1 MLEKLELAQVFRL
14 CAWTSR
20 ADSGAIAD
28 RDPMTA
34 ATRKPLTPS
43 DAPPNAR
50 AGVLVDVAVLT
61 GDLGFYESVRSAVG
75 ERNPVWRAR
84 SAEETA
90 DLLLTGRCGVLL
102 IDLAAVTIHH
112 ETLINRVLDQFP
124 DLVIVAAGKRE
135 DDALLSTLISDGRV
149 FRFLHLPPSAQR
161 TAMFLDAAI
170 KEHVERRSSS
180 VQQRL
185 RGAMPQLDGSGI
197 DWRKAAFVGGGVL
210 AFVGAL
216 ALAWQLSKPRPPAT
230 AEDDDVTAA
239 TVAGGADPVL
249 SRARAALA
257 AGRYE
262 SPTGR
267 NALDLYSAVLLA
279 RPDEDEARLGLK
291 RTVESILAQAATH
304 VRLGRDAEAR
314 RLVERVRLVAPQ
326 EPAVRKLTAQLD
338 QRAAANIAPESVTDD
353 GGLTEAIAPVVQ
365 SRRSRA
371 VPIVSAGPAVHGA
384 AIAPPATA
392 QSRAGGPVVAHAD
405 PLAPKVSNVPG
416 GMPAPWQQGRTLEQ
430 RNDPASVRPV
440 AAVATSPSGG
450 GVGLVSVPDDAKPI
464 DAVGFGTTGSVTA
477 PENAPAPAAAP
488 VTAAVAAVPN
498 TAPTQVAQRRV
509 RTVQPEYPAAALSA
523 GREGRVELSFSVDAA
538 GKVQDVRVVQSSPP
552 GVFDD
557 AARRAVRQWRYAPRD
572 GLAVSTATVE
582 TVELKFELD

>member
-1 MLEKLELAQVFRL
+1 
-14 CAWTSR
+14 
-20 ADSGAIAD
+20 
-28 RDPMTA
+28 MTA
-34 ATRKPLTPS
+34 AIRTSLTPP
-43 DAPPNAR
+43 DAPPTAR

-61 GDLGFYESVRSAVG
+61 GDLGFYESVRGAVG

-102 IDLAAVTIHH
+102 IDLAAVTTQH
-112 ETLINRVLDQFP
+112 EALINRVLEQFP

-135 DDALLSTLISDGRV
+135 DEALLSTLISDGRV

-161 TAMFLDAAI
+161 TSMFLDAAI
-170 KEHVERRSSS
+170 REHVERRGSS

-185 RGAMPQLDGSGI
+185 RAAMPQLGGSGV
-197 DWRKAAFVGGGVL
+197 DWRKAAFVGGGVI

-216 ALAWQLSKPRPPAT
+216 ALAWQLSKPEPPAT
-230 AEDDDVTAA
+230 VDDDDVAA
-239 TVAGGADPVL
+239 AAVAGGADPVL

-279 RPDEDEARLGLK
+279 RPDDDEARVGLK
-291 RTVESILAQAATH
+291 RSVEAILAQAATH

-314 RLVERVRLVAPQ
+314 RLVERVRFVAPQ
-326 EPAVRKLTAQLD
+326 EPAVRELTAQLD
-338 QRAAANIAPESVTDD
+338 QRAALNIAAQSAAEDSGP
-353 GGLTEAIAPVVQ
+353 TEALAPAAQRAMPPKAPGLSEDPAAGNPVGGPPTSVQ
-365 SRRSRA
+365 PR
-371 VPIVSAGPAVHGA
+371 G
-384 AIAPPATA
+384 
-392 QSRAGGPVVAHAD
+392 GGPVVAQVD

-416 GMPAPWQQGRTLEQ
+416 GLPAPWQQGRTLEQ
-430 RNDPASVRPV
+430 RVDPAPSRPA
-440 AAVATSPSGG
+440 AAVATSPAGG
-450 GVGLVSVPDDAKPI
+450 GAGPVVAPVDTSSI
-464 DAVGFGTTGSVTA
+464 DAGDAGGFGASGSVT
-477 PENAPAPAAAP
+477 PPGNAPAVSAAP
-488 VTAAVAAVPN
+488 ASAPVAVAPS
-498 TAPTQVAQRRV
+498 TPPTKVALRRV
-509 RTVQPEYPAAALSA
+509 HTVQPEYPAAALSA
-523 GREGRVELSFSVDAA
+523 GREGRVELSFSVDAT

-552 GVFDD
+552 RVFDD

-572 GLAVSTATVE
+572 GLDASTATVE